1 MSLSASPVRD
11 VWSGSGSQSGGKTP
25 PLATSLLL
33 LLSGAKFLI
42 HLLLGGRYGYFRDEL
57 YFLDCGRHLAWGY
70 VDHAPMIG
78 LVSRIA
84 LALGGSLHVLRLFP
98 TIAGAVVVALT
109 MLIAWRLGGDRYA
122 QGLAGLAAFPF
133 TWASTASSP

>member
-1 MSLSASPVRD
+1 MSGWDRVRNR
-11 VWSGSGSQSGGKTP
+11 VAKLRRWPQV
-25 PLATSLLL
+25 SLLF

-84 LALGGSLHVLRLFP
+84 LALGGSDRYHLRFF
-98 TIAGAVVVALT
+98 AAV
-109 MLIAWRLGGDRYA
+109 LGGRA
-122 QGLAGLAAFPF
+122 
-133 TWASTASSP
+133 